1 VPGKGGYC
9 FVHPEKGVTS
19 TDEALAG
26 ARDIMAEWMSEDAEA
41 RGRMQIL
48 YQSQGV
54 LRKKMPQFEA
64 QSLLAG
70 GS

>member
-1 VPGKGGYC
+1 MNAAWSPWPIAFAK
-9 FVHPEKGVTS
+9 
-19 TDEALAG
+19 EALSG

-70 GS
+70 DS